1 MLEGSTPFFS
11 REAAMSQQAA
21 HQHGTPRQAP
31 DADTSGTAAETTGEP
46 VVEDV
51 TSEQTAHAQEHSQA
65 EGDDFEE

>member
-1 MLEGSTPFFS
+1 
-11 REAAMSQQAA
+11 MSQQAA
-21 HQHGTPRQAP
+21 QQHGTPQQAP
-31 DADTSGTAAETTGEP
+31 GADTSGTVDEATGEP